1 MFNKN
6 QYKELRGDLQRLA
19 QAVAHSAVETC
30 KTRDE
35 VRAVHEAISGYMHK
49 LLDRVVELVMV
60 RDGFPRDAVAHR
72 GQAARGEKSL
82 WEDDEEPEETWP
94 PESGTVVNMRG

>member
-6 QYKELRGDLQRLA
+6 QYKELQVSLGHLGVE
-19 QAVAHSAVETC
+19 VAHLTAVVQETQN
-30 KTRDE
+30 E
-35 VRAVHEAISGYMHK
+35 VRAIRESTAAYMHK

-72 GQAARGEKSL
+72 GQAARGEKSI
-82 WEDDEEPEETWP
+82 WEDDEGPEETWP
-94 PESGTVVNMRG
+94 PKSGTVVDMRG